1 MRDTFTLRF
10 AKILSLI
17 FHPLWMPLIIYLSV
31 RTIDPYYI
39 ATTHADFLV
48 FLLLIVNIVAP
59 AISMLVMIHYKMLSS
74 IELRERKER
83 FGPYMLV
90 IGYYVL
96 SYFILR
102 RYVDFLPGSVF
113 SFFLSVIVS
122 LLLSLGINM
131 YWKISVHMLAQGGV
145 FGTLLALHVIHP
157 NLDMMFPTLSLIMAG
172 LTAYSRLKLDAHT
185 HGQVY
190 SGFALGTCVNW
201 LIISNG
207 FHL

>member
-1 MRDTFTLRF
+1 MNNFTDRF
-10 AKILSLI
+10 AKFLSLL
-17 FHPLWMPLIIYLSV
+17 FHPLWMPLIIYMSV

-39 ATTHADFLV
+39 ATTQADFLV
-48 FLLLIVNIVAP
+48 FLLLIINIVAP
-59 AISMLVMIHYKMLSS
+59 AISMLVMIRYGMLSS

-90 IGYYVL
+90 IFYYLL
-96 SYFILR
+96 SYAILR

-113 SFFLSVIVS
+113 SFFLSVIIS
-122 LLLSLGINM
+122 LCISLSINA

-157 NLDMMFPTLSLIMAG
+157 NLDLLFPTLSLLMAG
-172 LTAYSRLKLDAHT
+172 LTAYSRLRLNAHT

-190 SGFALGTCVNW
+190 AGFCLGAVINW

-207 FHL
+207 YNL

>member
-1 MRDTFTLRF
+1 MNNFTDRF
-10 AKILSLI
+10 AKFLSLL
-17 FHPLWMPLIIYLSV
+17 FHPLWMPLIIYISV

-48 FLLLIVNIVAP
+48 FLLLIVNIIAP
-59 AISMLVMIHYKMLSS
+59 AISMLVMIKYGMLSS

-90 IGYYVL
+90 IFYYLL
-96 SYFILR
+96 SYAILR

-113 SFFLSVIVS
+113 SFFLSVIIS
-122 LLLSLGINM
+122 LCLSLSINA

-157 NLDMMFPTLSLIMAG
+157 NLDLLFPALSLLMAG
-172 LTAYSRLKLDAHT
+172 LTGYSRIRLNAHT

-190 SGFALGTCVNW
+190 AGFCLGAVINW

-207 FHL
+207 YNL